1 MSETYKHFRYEIA
14 LGAEIPM
21 PKPPI
26 DFYPHDQF
34 TVQQYLHTLCK
45 VNVGS
50 LGKIAG
56 KWAFGKDCPAGVK
69 LGSRSD
75 IAQVFD
81 FAEKKGILV
90 EAPAEAQSIEG
101 LPEGFTV
108 YQLSPDY
115 WDKFDKFVQ

>member
-26 DFYPHDQF
+26 DYFPHDQF

-50 LGKIAG
+50 LGKVDG
-56 KWAFGKDCPAGVK
+56 KWALGKDCPSHVR
-69 LGSRSD
+69 LSTRPD
-75 IAQVFD
+75 IIQVFD
-81 FAEKKGILV
+81 FAEKKGILIP
-90 EAPAEAQSIEG
+90 APEEGQKIEG
-101 LPEGFTV
+101 LPEGFVV
-108 YQLSPDY
+108 YQLSKEY
-115 WDKFDKFVQ
+115 WDKFDGFTQ